1 MANLRS
7 IKESLHFLE
16 QFIVHLSGLPREE
29 RFDLNLSMLPRLA
42 TIGAERAQRP

>member
-1 MANLRS
+1 MRS

-16 QFIVHLSGLPREE
+16 QFIVHLTELPREE